1 MIIDSKTGLTGL
13 SSQNSQKAVQKAES
27 DKTSANK
34 SGSAP
39 LIDSVQISDEAQKL
53 KRLEDSISAAPTVD
67 EDKVSALRAAIAD
80 GSYKINAD
88 KIAEKI
94 LASEGF

>member
-13 SSQNSQKAVQKAES
+13 SSQNSQKAIQKTES
-27 DKTSANK
+27 DKTSAGK

-39 LIDSVQISDEAQKL
+39 LIDSVQISDQAQNL
-53 KRLEDSISAAPTVD
+53 KRLEDSISAAPAVD
-67 EDKVSALRAAIAD
+67 DDKVSALRAAIAE
-80 GSYKINAD
+80 GSYKINAE